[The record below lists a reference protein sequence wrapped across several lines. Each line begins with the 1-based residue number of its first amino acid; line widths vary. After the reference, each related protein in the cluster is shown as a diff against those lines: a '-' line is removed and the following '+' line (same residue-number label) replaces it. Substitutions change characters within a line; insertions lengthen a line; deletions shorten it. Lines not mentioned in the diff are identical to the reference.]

1 MGMVDTPE
9 RGGKK
14 KKGLGFARRP
24 KRRVGIRI
32 DMTPMVDVAF
42 LLLIFFMVTTV
53 FRTPQ
58 ALEINL
64 PPDEDVKIEVAES
77 KVLSLWVL
85 ESDRMYWRRGGK
97 EVPWARTTTG
107 TLPQVLIPFKGNKEL
122 VVVIK
127 IDRDA
132 GFENMVNIIDE
143 LDLAGLTRFSLSTLS
158 PEERTE
164 VASL

>member
-1 MGMVDTPE
+1 MGAVDTPD
-9 RGGKK
+9 RSSK
-14 KKGLGFARRP
+14 KKGKGHHRP

-77 KVLSLWVL
+77 KVLSVRVL
-85 ESDRMYWRRGGK
+85 ADERTYFKRGTD
-97 EVPWARTTTG
+97 PWARSSVG
-107 TLPQVLIPFKGNKEL
+107 QLNDVFKPYRGNRDL

-127 IDRDA
+127 IDREA
-132 GFENMVNIIDE
+132 KFNNMVDVIDE
-143 LDLAGLTRFSLSTLS
+143 LDLASLTRFSLGTLT
-158 PEERTE
+158 PEEKSE
-164 VASL
+164 VEVL